1 MKHWMVLTMKKILNE
16 CCDCAVPGYPCSP
29 TCLLKAVIHYYCDK
43 CKEETK
49 LYEYEGKELCI
60 DCIEEMLDVVKGSDI

>member
-1 MKHWMVLTMKKILNE
+1 MKKIINE
-16 CCDCAVPGYPCSP
+16 CCDCAVPGYPCSS
-29 TCLLKAVIHYYCDK
+29 TCPLKAVIHYYCDE

-60 DCIEEMLDVVKGSDI
+60 DCIEKMLDVVEGSDI